1 MRYQGQIS
9 EWNDARGFG
18 FVRPRGGTGRVFVHI
33 SAFPPGSRRP
43 SLAERVSYE
52 LGQDERGRPRATN
65 VTYLFVR
72 PPARERQRQSQ
83 GLIFAAVVAVTF
95 LALIAMA
102 VIAGSLHWAVI
113 VFYVLASLV
122 TYSAYAGDKRAA
134 QTGGWRTKEG
144 TLLLLGLAGGW
155 PGGLIAQHRF
165 RHKTKKLS
173 FQVAYWLTV
182 GLNCVGSL
190 SLPQKIMLS

>member
-9 EWNDARGFG
+9 EWNDERGFG
-18 FVRPRGGTGRVFVHI
+18 FVRPRGSAGRVFVHI

-52 LGQDERGRPRATN
+52 LGQDDRGRPRAMN
-65 VTYLFVR
+65 VTYLVVR
-72 PPARERQRQSQ
+72 PLVREQQRQSQ
-83 GLIFAAVVAVTF
+83 GLIFAAVIAAIF
-95 LALIAMA
+95 LALVGMA
-102 VIAGSLHWAVI
+102 VIVGSLHWAII
-113 VFYVLASLV
+113 VVYVLASVV

-134 QTGGWRTKEG
+134 QTGAWRTKEG

-165 RHKTKKLS
+165 RHKTKKGS
-173 FQVAYWLTV
+173 FQAAYWLTV
-182 GLNCVGSL
+182 GLNCAGLVWLRSA
-190 SLPQKIMLS
+190 